1 MKLLVKGIEPQER
14 VNLIMQLTKIKS
26 ENIRSALIDHLSKG
40 LSVNDAAMLN
50 DVPQQNFNR
59 ALKRLNEV
67 AAVVEK
73 IKEFDWDK
81 FNKASG

>member
-1 MKLLVKGIEPQER
+1 MLVRGIEPQER
-14 VNLIMQLTKIKS
+14 VSLIMELTKIGS

-40 LSVNDAAMLN
+40 LSENDAAMLN

-59 ALKRLNEV
+59 ALKRLNEI

-81 FNKASG
+81 FKKASC

>member
-1 MKLLVKGIEPQER
+1 MKMLVRGIEPQER
-14 VNLIMQLTKIKS
+14 VSLIMELTKIGS

-40 LSVNDAAMLN
+40 LSENDAAMLN

-59 ALKRLNEV
+59 ALKRLNEI

-81 FNKASG
+81 FKKASC

>member
-14 VNLIMQLTKIKS
+14 VNMVIGLTKIRS
-26 ENIRSALIDHLSKG
+26 ENIRNALIDHLSKG
-40 LSVNDAAMLN
+40 LSANDAAMLN

-59 ALKRLNEV
+59 ALKRLNDV

-73 IKEFDWDK
+73 IKEFDWK
-81 FNKASG
+81 EIL